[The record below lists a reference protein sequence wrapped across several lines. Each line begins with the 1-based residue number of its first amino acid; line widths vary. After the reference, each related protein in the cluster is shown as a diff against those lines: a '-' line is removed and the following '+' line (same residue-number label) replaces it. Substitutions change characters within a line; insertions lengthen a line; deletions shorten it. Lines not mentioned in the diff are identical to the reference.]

1 MSIKQVLGFA
11 KNEFIYGGH
20 LLSLGSVS
28 IVFVSSILLNIKITW
43 DFLVI
48 SYLVTYI
55 AYSYNRLME
64 LKSDSL
70 TNPLRTL
77 HIKKYM
83 KWLPLIIFF
92 CFFIVAIL
100 LLRFGNA
107 NSAIFA
113 IFMVAG
119 SLLYTVHFKNYTK
132 KIIGFKSVYVSLF
145 WASLVL
151 LLALYYR
158 TSINLAVISISLFVF
173 LRLLVNTIFFDIK
186 DIASDKLYSLKT
198 LPVYL
203 GRRKVLSLIHILNL
217 VSFLLLVVCVYKG
230 VLPPGALSLL
240 VFFIYTCFYLG
251 LAKKEGT
258 DMQKL
263 SYFMVDGEYIL
274 WPFVIFIFKNLV
286 SL

>member
-1 MSIKQVLGFA
+1 
-11 KNEFIYGGH
+11 
-20 LLSLGSVS
+20 
-28 IVFVSSILLNIKITW
+28 
-43 DFLVI
+43 
-48 SYLVTYI
+48 
-55 AYSYNRLME
+55 
-64 LKSDSL
+64 
-70 TNPLRTL
+70 
-77 HIKKYM
+77 
-83 KWLPLIIFF
+83 
-92 CFFIVAIL
+92 L